1 MSDEAEI
8 KADIEATRAELAETA
23 DLLAAKLDEK
33 AQVGKRVGKQVLLG
47 ITGAAVLIVV
57 VQRIRI
63 SRRNGKN

>member
-1 MSDEAEI
+1 VSDEAEI
-8 KADIEATRAELAETA
+8 KADIEVTRAELAETA

-33 AQVGKRVGKQVLLG
+33 AQAGKRVGKQVLLG
-47 ITGAAVLIVV
+47 ITGGAVLIVI

>member
-1 MSDEAEI
+1 VSDEAEI

-47 ITGAAVLIVV
+47 ITGAAVLIVI

-63 SRRNGKN
+63 SRWNGKN